1 MRLTHHMLASIIF
14 KINLLVALH
23 RDKKTGEKG
32 KKPLSPIN
40 ATKGTVMEQL
50 DFALQMERDGLKFFT
65 EAAQAVQDS
74 AAKKML
80 QSLAKDEERHEQIL
94 LDLKEGKMGQV
105 QGETLEGVK
114 TIFQDLVDTGD
125 TLFKKEDSLSEVL
138 KKGAE
143 LERRAIGV
151 YRKLI
156 ESTDNP
162 EVQKVW
168 ETLKREEKRHEKL
181 LRLTLEYVDQPEIV
195 LENAEFLFHG
205 YEETP

>member
-1 MRLTHHMLASIIF
+1 
-14 KINLLVALH
+14 
-23 RDKKTGEKG
+23 
-32 KKPLSPIN
+32 
-40 ATKGTVMEQL
+40 MEQL

-105 QGETLEGVK
+105 QGETLEGVQ
-114 TIFQDLVDTGD
+114 TIFQDLVDAGN
-125 TLFKKEDSLSEVL
+125 TLFKEEDSLSEVL

-151 YRKLI
+151 YRQLS

-181 LRLTLEYVDQPEIV
+181 LRLTLEYVDQPEVV

-205 YEETP
+205 HEEAP